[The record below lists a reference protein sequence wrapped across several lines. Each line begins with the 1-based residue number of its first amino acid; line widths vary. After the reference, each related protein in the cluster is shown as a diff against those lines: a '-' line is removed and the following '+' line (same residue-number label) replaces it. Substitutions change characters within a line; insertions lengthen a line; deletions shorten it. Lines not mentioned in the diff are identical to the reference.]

1 MIVCNLRVLEQKSEL
16 ADTSGRDLIIVRS
29 GRRSSE
35 RSFPLGAARSRVGHW
50 SIEVLSVAI
59 TPCERGDGSEKGP
72 KRGYHPSIHGR

>member
-16 ADTSGRDLIIVRS
+16 ADTPGRGLIIVRS

-50 SIEVLSVAI
+50 WIKVISVAI
-59 TPCERGDGSEKGP
+59 IPCEGGDGSEKSP
-72 KRGYHPSIHGR
+72 KRGYHP